1 MPKDLF
7 FLICKKI
14 ALFAIFY
21 KTVYNFFILSPRDI
35 NVYAWLTRNKEED
48 GPGNQIELSYL
59 SEEQ

>member
-1 MPKDLF
+1 MGLF

-21 KTVYNFFILSPRDI
+21 WTVHNFFILSPRDI
-35 NVYAWLTRNKEED
+35 NVYAWLTRNQEEG
-48 GPGNQIELSYL
+48 GPENQIELSYL